1 MTIEDKLEDLGLVLP
16 DQKPPLGAYVPYLER
31 DGLVFISG
39 QGPVLAGGGAIC
51 GRLGDGL
58 DIEDGARAAQLSALN
73 ILAQIRAAVGGDWQ
87 KMSRIVRLCGYVNGT
102 PDFTHHPAVVNG
114 ASELFVDLFGS
125 RGRHTRSAV
134 GVAGLPMGWAVEID
148 AIVEIR

>member
-1 MTIEDKLEDLGLVLP
+1 MTIENKLEDLGLVLP
-16 DQKPPLGAYVPYLER
+16 DLKPPLGAYVPYLER

-39 QGPVLAGGGAIC
+39 QGPVLAGGSSIC

-58 DIEDGARAAQLSALN
+58 DIEDGARAAQISALN
-73 ILAQIRAAVGGDWQ
+73 ILAQIRASVGGDWQ
-87 KMSRIVRLCGYVNGT
+87 KLLRIVRLCGYVNAT

-114 ASELFVDLFGS
+114 ASELFVDLFGE

-134 GVAGLPMGWAVEID
+134 GVASLPMDWAVEID
-148 AIVEIR
+148 AIVEIS

>member
-1 MTIEDKLEDLGLVLP
+1 MTIEKKLEDLGLVLP
-16 DQKPPLGAYVPYLER
+16 DLKPPLGAYVPYLER

-73 ILAQIRAAVGGDWQ
+73 ILAQIRAAVGSDWQ
-87 KMSRIVRLCGYVNGT
+87 KLVRIVRLCGYVNAT

-114 ASELFVDLFGS
+114 AS
-125 RGRHTRSAV
+125 
-134 GVAGLPMGWAVEID
+134 
-148 AIVEIR
+148 

>member
-1 MTIEDKLEDLGLVLP
+1 MTIENKLEDLGLVLP
-16 DQKPPLGAYVPYLER
+16 DPKPPLGAYVPYLER

-39 QGPVLAGGGAIC
+39 QGPALAGGGAIF

-87 KMSRIVRLCGYVNGT
+87 KMSRIVRLCGYVNAT

-114 ASELFVDLFGS
+114 ASELFVDLFGA

-134 GVAGLPMGWAVEID
+134 GMAGLPMGWAVEID
-148 AIVEIR
+148 AIVEIS

>member
-1 MTIEDKLEDLGLVLP
+1 MCPILNAMGWSSFQVR
-16 DQKPPLGAYVPYLER
+16 GR
-31 DGLVFISG
+31 CS
-39 QGPVLAGGGAIC
+39 LAAARYAAG
-51 GRLGDGL
+51 LGDGL

-87 KMSRIVRLCGYVNGT
+87 KLLRIVRLCGYVNAT

-114 ASELFVDLFGS
+114 ASELFVDLFGE

-134 GVAGLPMGWAVEID
+134 GVASLPMDWAVEID
-148 AIVEIR
+148 AIVEIS

>member
-1 MTIEDKLEDLGLVLP
+1 MTIQNKLQDLGLVLP
-16 DQKPPLGAYVPYLER
+16 DPKPPLGAYVPYLER

-39 QGPVLAGGGAIC
+39 QGPVLSGGGAIC

-73 ILAQIRAAVGGDWQ
+73 ILAQIRAAVGGDWR
-87 KMSRIVRLCGYVNGT
+87 KMSRIVRLCGYVNAT

-114 ASELFVDLFGS
+114 ASELFVNLFGA

-148 AIVEIR
+148 AIVEIS

>member
-1 MTIEDKLEDLGLVLP
+1 MTIENKLEDLGLVLP

-31 DGLVFISG
+31 DGLVFISC

-87 KMSRIVRLCGYVNGT
+87 KMSRIVRLSGYVNGT

-114 ASELFVDLFGS
+114 ASELFVELFGS

-148 AIVEIR
+148 AIVEIS

>member
-1 MTIEDKLEDLGLVLP
+1 MTIENKLEDLGLVLP
-16 DQKPPLGAYVPYLER
+16 DPKTPLGAYVPYLER
-31 DGLVFISG
+31 EGLVFISG
-39 QGPVLAGGGAIC
+39 QGPVLTGGGSIC
-51 GRLGDGL
+51 GKLGDGL

-87 KMSRIVRLCGYVNGT
+87 KLVRFVRLCGYVNAT

-114 ASELFVDLFGS
+114 ASELFVDLFGE

-134 GVAGLPMGWAVEID
+134 GVASLPMDWVVEID
-148 AIVEIR
+148 AIVEIS